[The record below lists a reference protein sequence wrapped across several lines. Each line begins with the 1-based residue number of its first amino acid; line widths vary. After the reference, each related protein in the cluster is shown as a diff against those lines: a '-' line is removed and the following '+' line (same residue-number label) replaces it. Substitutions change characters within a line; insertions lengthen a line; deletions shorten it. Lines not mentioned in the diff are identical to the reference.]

1 MQSQS
6 LATPLISSLFQGIS
20 QRNLVNRSVTLTLR
34 LSSCCSQRPMSSKR
48 QYGFA
53 SVKQSPTQYVHFKL
67 SPQVPMVR
75 RRFLSVHFQVPNVKH
90 VCTFKSNT
98 VHNSAD
104 GSTISGN
111 NGTFL
116 IFTILNMIIIWI
128 LLSEHYEAPP
138 SPRIGRKPL
147 FSLSSRID
155 PYCQWQETMSVLF
168 PTQFDKR
175 IV

>member
-116 IFTILNMIIIWI
+116 IFTILNMIIVVAYGFCSPSITKPPPLSKNRKKIPFLTVVADRSI
-128 LLSEHYEAPP
+128 LVLAGNYECSIPD
-138 SPRIGRKPL
+138 SI
-147 FSLSSRID
+147 
-155 PYCQWQETMSVLF
+155 
-168 PTQFDKR
+168 
-175 IV
+175 